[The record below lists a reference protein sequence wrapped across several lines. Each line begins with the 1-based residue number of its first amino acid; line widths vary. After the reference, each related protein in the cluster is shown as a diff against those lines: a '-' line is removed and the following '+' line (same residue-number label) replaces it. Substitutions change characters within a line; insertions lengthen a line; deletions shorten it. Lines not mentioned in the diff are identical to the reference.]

1 MQTTQACR
9 KDVNQRDTAAVVG
22 QKPTG
27 YNVHTSDDILSMLDA
42 MGLRSLDT
50 LFSDIPAQVRLK
62 RPLSLPPALSEW
74 ELQRDVR
81 SMGRL
86 NATAESHLSFLGAG
100 AYEHHVPAVVDAI
113 VSRGEFLTAYTP
125 YQPEMSQGLLQALF
139 EFQTL
144 AGRLLGRECVNCSV
158 YDGATAL
165 AESCW
170 MMCASSGQRKIL
182 AAETVF
188 EEYRAVMETYLEPRG
203 VEIEWIASDNHTGL
217 LQLETLRARLA
228 LGGCAGVVLQTPN
241 AFGVIEDVAALAQEC
256 KQAGALLC
264 VSVNPMLCGWVQAPG
279 TLGADIVCCEGQ
291 PLGLHL
297 SAGGP
302 YVGIIACAKPL
313 ERYLPGRLVGRVHDL
328 NGKLGYALVKED
340 REQHVARDKA
350 TSHICS
356 NQALNAIRVA
366 LYLSSL
372 GEANFMRLAEEN
384 AAAAASL
391 RDRLT
396 GLPGVSLL
404 RSGTHFNEFAVQ
416 LPLPSEAFCRSMSAV
431 GIFAGVPVPQVLAGH
446 DRGLLVAVTET
457 KTAADLDRYVAQAA
471 ASLKGGA

>member
-1 MQTTQACR
+1 
-9 KDVNQRDTAAVVG
+9 VG

-27 YNVHTSDDILSMLDA
+27 YNVHTSDDVQSMLDA
-42 MGLRSLDT
+42 MGLRSLDA

-62 RPLSLPPALSEW
+62 RPLKLPPALSEW

-86 NATAESHLSFLGAG
+86 NATAATHLSFLGCG

-113 VSRGEFLTAYTP
+113 ASRGEFLTAYTP

-139 EFQTL
+139 EFQVL

-170 MMCASSGQRKIL
+170 MMCAASGQRKIL
-182 AAETVF
+182 AADTVF
-188 EEYRAVMETYLEPRG
+188 AEYRAVMETYLEPRG
-203 VEIEWIASDNHTGL
+203 VGIEWIASDADTGL
-217 LQLETLRARLA
+217 LQLEPLRARLA
-228 LGGCAGVVLQTPN
+228 QGGCAGVVLQTPN
-241 AFGVIEDVAALAQEC
+241 AFGVVEDVAALAQAC
-256 KQAGALLC
+256 RQAGVLLC

-302 YVGIIACAKPL
+302 YVGIIASSKPL

-328 NGKLGYALVKED
+328 NGNLGYALVKED

-366 LYLSSL
+366 LYLASL
-372 GEANFMRLAEEN
+372 GEVNFMRLAETN
-384 AAAAASL
+384 AAMAASL
-391 RDRLT
+391 RTRLT
-396 GLPGVSLL
+396 ALPGVSLL
-404 RSGTHFNEFAVQ
+404 RSGVHFNEFAIE
-416 LPLPSEAFCRSMSAV
+416 LPVASQAFSRSMADA
-431 GIFAGVPVPQVLAGH
+431 GIFAGVPVPQALAGH

-457 KTAADLDRYVAQAA
+457 KTAADLDRYVTHAA
-471 ASLKGGA
+471 ACLKGAA

>member
-1 MQTTQACR
+1 M
-9 KDVNQRDTAAVVG
+9 G

-27 YNVHTSDDILSMLDA
+27 YNVHTSDDVLSMLEA
-42 MGLRSLDT
+42 MGLPSLDA

-62 RPLSLPPALSEW
+62 RALRLPPALSEW

-86 NATAESHLSFLGAG
+86 NATVVSHLNFLGCG

-139 EFQTL
+139 EFQAL

-170 MMCASSGQRKIL
+170 MMCAASGQRTIL

-188 EEYRAVMETYLEPRG
+188 AEYRAVMETYLEPRG
-203 VEIEWIASDNHTGL
+203 VQIEWITSDSRTGL
-217 LQLETLRARLA
+217 FQVEPLRSRLA
-228 LGGCAGVVLQTPN
+228 EGGCAGVVLQTPN
-241 AFGVIEDVAALAQEC
+241 AFGVVEDVASAAQAC
-256 KQAGALLC
+256 RQAGALLC

-279 TLGADIVCCEGQ
+279 ALGADIVCCEGQ

-297 SAGGP
+297 NAGGP

-366 LYLSSL
+366 VYLASL
-372 GEANFMRLAEEN
+372 GEANLLRLAEAN
-384 AAAAASL
+384 AAAAAGL
-391 RDRLT
+391 RERLT
-396 GLPGVSLL
+396 ALSGISLL
-404 RSGTHFNEFAVQ
+404 RSGVHFNEFAIE
-416 LPLPSEAFCRSMSAV
+416 LPMASDLFCRSMADA
-431 GIFAGVPVPQVLAGH
+431 GIFAGVPVPQALVGH
-446 DRGLLVAVTET
+446 GRGLLVAVTET
-457 KTAADLDRYVAQAA
+457 KTQADLDRYVAQAA
-471 ASLKGGA
+471 ACLKGAA